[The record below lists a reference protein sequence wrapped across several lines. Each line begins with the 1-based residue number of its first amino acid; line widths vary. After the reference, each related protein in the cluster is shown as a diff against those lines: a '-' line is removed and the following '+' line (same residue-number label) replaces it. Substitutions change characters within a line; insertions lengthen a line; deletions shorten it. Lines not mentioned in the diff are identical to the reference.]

1 MAINRTSLSSES
13 IETNTNAVIEV
24 LYAAPNLNTELDPP
38 QPPGKIIGYYNGSID
53 KVQLYVVRPDGLYL
67 NKI

>member
-24 LYAAPNLNTELDPP
+24 LYSAPQPNVELDPP
-38 QPPGKIIGYYNGSID
+38 QPPGKIIGYYNGSINM
-53 KVQLYVVRPDGLYL
+53 VQLYVVTPDGKYL
-67 NKI
+67 DRI

>member
-13 IETNTNAVIEV
+13 IETNTNAIIEV
-24 LYAAPNLNTELDPP
+24 LYSAPQLDQAFDPP
-38 QPPGKIIGYYNGSID
+38 QPPGKLIGYYNGAID
-53 KVQLYVVRPDGLYL
+53 MVQLYVVTPDGLYL